1 LIVEPSATLQ
11 AFLRDFITSYEELEV
26 LLLLARNGDR
36 WWSTAE
42 LAEALKIRDDGAEA
56 AVERLAGTG
65 RLVDVV
71 QRAGATRFRY
81 GAQDDLTRRLVV
93 ELDTSYTEHRLT
105 IVQLMSKYA
114 LDRMR
119 GAAARRLA
127 DAFSIERPK
136 R

>member
-1 LIVEPSATLQ
+1 MIVEPSATLQ
-11 AFLRDFITSYEELEV
+11 AFLRDYISSYEELEA
-26 LLLLARNGDR
+26 LLLLARSGDR
-36 WWSTAE
+36 SWSTAE
-42 LAEALKIRDDGAEA
+42 LAETLKIRDDSAEA
-56 AVERLAGTG
+56 ALERLVGTG
-65 RLVDVV
+65 RLLDVV
-71 QRAGATRFRY
+71 QQAGATRFQY
-81 GAQDDLTRRLVV
+81 GPKDDQMRRLVI
-93 ELDTSYTEHRLT
+93 ELETAYAEHRLT